1 LITDTVSFALRGSNV
16 RSDFLIAP
24 DLWLLDIDRG
34 QISQVLSNLSINA
47 KQAMPDGGVIEVRAE
62 NCLLED
68 NNQQNLAAGKYV
80 RISLHDTGPGISE
93 FDLSRIFD
101 PYFTTKPGGTGLGL
115 SMSYTILKKH
125 QGHIGV
131 HSSSQG
137 GTTFDIYLP
146 ASESLQTEET
156 YPDSCVSGGTGSL
169 LVMDDDEAVKDTL
182 RQILN
187 YLGYSAEFVGD
198 GSEAVRRYAEALEAG
213 RRFDLVIM
221 DLTIPG
227 GMGGKEAIQ
236 HLKKI
241 DTNVTAIVSSG
252 YSNDPVMSNFRE
264 YGFAG
269 MVLKPYRVGELSEQI
284 SKVLRKGS
292 K

>member
-1 LITDTVSFALRGSNV
+1 
-16 RSDFLIAP
+16 
-24 DLWLLDIDRG
+24 
-34 QISQVLSNLSINA
+34 
-47 KQAMPDGGVIEVRAE
+47 
-62 NCLLED
+62 
-68 NNQQNLAAGKYV
+68 
-80 RISLHDTGPGISE
+80 
-93 FDLSRIFD
+93 
-101 PYFTTKPGGTGLGL
+101 
-115 SMSYTILKKH
+115 MSYTILEKH

-146 ASESLQTEET
+146 ASESLQIEET
-156 YPDSCVSGGTGSL
+156 HPNSCVSGGTGSL
-169 LVMDDDEAVKDTL
+169 LVMDDDEAVRDTL
-182 RQILN
+182 RHILN
-187 YLGYSAEFVGD
+187 YLGYSAEFVSD

-227 GMGGKEAIQ
+227 GMGGREAIQ

-241 DTNVTAIVSSG
+241 DANVTAIVSSG

-284 SKVLRKGS
+284 CQVLRKGGE
-292 K
+292 